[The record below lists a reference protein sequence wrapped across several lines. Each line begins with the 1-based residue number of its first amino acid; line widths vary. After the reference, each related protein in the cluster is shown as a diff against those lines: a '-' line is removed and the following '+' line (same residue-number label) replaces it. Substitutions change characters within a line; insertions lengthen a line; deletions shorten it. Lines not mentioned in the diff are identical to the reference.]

1 MFVLLHQGG
10 WDEFLY
16 FSVPVVLG
24 FIGLRYAEK
33 QARAKAEAQAA
44 EASGESGE
52 ASLPTGE
59 DA

>member
-33 QARAKAEAQAA
+33 QARAKAETRAS
-44 EASGESGE
+44 EAGGESGE
-52 ASLPTGE
+52 TSLPTGE